1 MPVTPVPVRTQ
12 EQRAIAALVLCC
24 ERLGMGRISALGQRA
39 PKKLVYL
46 VTLALSCGYAVEH
59 GARFVK

>member
-24 ERLGMGRISALGQRA
+24 ERLGMGRISVGRRA

-46 VTLALSCGYAVEH
+46 VTLALSCGYAVE